1 MSELDAACGLL
12 DGAHRSLSV
21 CWEETRAGWNDAA
34 RWEFERE
41 YWRPLDERT
50 RAVLDQ
56 MNGLAEVIGRARANV
71 E

>member
-1 MSELDAACGLL
+1 MSELGAASGLL
-12 DGAHRSLSV
+12 DGAHRSLSA
-21 CWEETRAGWNDAA
+21 CWEHARAGWNDPA
-34 RWEFERE
+34 RWEFERD

-56 MNGLAEVIGRARANV
+56 MHALAEAIGKARANV